1 LYARSIVGLRRDLR
15 LTDHAALF
23 EAARRSDELVLA
35 FVLDPPL
42 SRGPRVGAPIVQFFF
57 DSLGVLREQ
66 LRAAGSDLALLEG
79 DFGCELAELAD
90 RDAAQAVFYNLDYDP
105 AVRARDERVVG
116 KLRERGLDVFRA
128 APRRR

>member
-1 LYARSIVGLRRDLR
+1 
-15 LTDHAALF
+15 
-23 EAARRSDELVLA
+23 
-35 FVLDPPL
+35 
-42 SRGPRVGAPIVQFFF
+42 VQFFF